1 MCHVTVKWPNFSW
14 RVWHESPAECVR
26 LWCSRSVVQ
35 RRFQDCRIFLPF
47 FLSWRGETSAIV
59 ATRRWSINLT
69 PTLKLKSGHWYP
81 GLSSYTTLA
90 QLWSAV
96 RRFLSPW
103 ASATSDSS
111 LMIAGIDVFYTV
123 VITTADGFLAN
134 WCVESDVS
142 AEWLVG
148 LWRWVLLVLVF
159 PEDVCY
165 DKMFKS

>member
-1 MCHVTVKWPNFSW
+1 MCHVTVKWPNSSW
-14 RVWHESPAECVR
+14 CVWHESPAECVR

-35 RRFQDCRIFLPF
+35 RRFHDCRIFFPF
-47 FLSWRGETSAIV
+47 FSLLERGSKRNRCDKTLVNKSYYF
-59 ATRRWSINLT
+59 T

-81 GLSSYTTLA
+81 GLSSYTTVKKAEKISVSLGISH
-90 QLWSAV
+90 LGLKSYGRWNWRV
-96 RRFLSPW
+96 LYGCHNNRRS
-103 ASATSDSS
+103 
-111 LMIAGIDVFYTV
+111 
-123 VITTADGFLAN
+123 FLAN

-165 DKMFKS
+165 D